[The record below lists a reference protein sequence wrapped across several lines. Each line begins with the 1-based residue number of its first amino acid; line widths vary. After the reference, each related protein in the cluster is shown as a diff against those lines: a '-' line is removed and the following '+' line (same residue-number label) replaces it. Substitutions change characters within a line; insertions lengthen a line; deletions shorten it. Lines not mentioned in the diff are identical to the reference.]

1 MGIRTPDKHHCLYTL
16 SKRAPSTTRTPLRKR
31 CNPILAYLYLL
42 MLTRS
47 AEPVATNYIFSQFS
61 SLKCMVA
68 LVEVA
73 MVDALHEDFLTIG
86 LIG

>member
-42 MLTRS
+42 MLVLCS
-47 AEPVATNYIFSQFS
+47 VAANYIFSQFS

-73 MVDALHEDFLTIG
+73 MVDALSEDLVVIYV
-86 LIG
+86 IS

>member
-42 MLTRS
+42 MLVLC
-47 AEPVATNYIFSQFS
+47 PVAVSYIFSQFS

-73 MVDALHEDFLTIG
+73 MVDAFHEDFLTIG

>member
-42 MLTRS
+42 MLVLCS
-47 AEPVATNYIFSQFS
+47 VAANYIFLQFS

-73 MVDALHEDFLTIG
+73 MVDAFHEDFPTIS
-86 LIG
+86 LIS

>member
-42 MLTRS
+42 MLVLCS
-47 AEPVATNYIFSQFS
+47 VAANYIFSQFS
-61 SLKCMVA
+61 SLKCVVA

-73 MVDALHEDFLTIG
+73 MVDALHEDFPTID

>member
-31 CNPILAYLYLL
+31 CNPILAYLLSTGADL
-42 MLTRS
+42 C
-47 AEPVATNYIFSQFS
+47 PVAANYIFLQFS
-61 SLKCMVA
+61 SLKRMVA

-73 MVDALHEDFLTIG
+73 MVDAFHEDFPTIG